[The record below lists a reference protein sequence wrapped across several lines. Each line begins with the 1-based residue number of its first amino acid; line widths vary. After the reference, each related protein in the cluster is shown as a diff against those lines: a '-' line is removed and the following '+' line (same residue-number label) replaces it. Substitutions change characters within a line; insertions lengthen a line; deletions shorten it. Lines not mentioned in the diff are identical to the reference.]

1 MISFSNLIRRL
12 GRNTLHEQD
21 LLALVDNFLEAS
33 LDASLIWEEL
43 KMDTEVDSMSE
54 EKLLKSLGMELDPAQ
69 QLVDES
75 IEKNK
80 EDSPK
85 LPSPDPDNKER
96 DGELDDSLEAVLED
110 ELEDEFERDF
120 LTHGDDPLGLVS
132 DSELT
137 EPAARKIKLLRK
149 ESRKVLSKI

>member
-69 QLVDES
+69 LVDES

-85 LPSPDPDNKER
+85 LPSPDNKER

>member
-1 MISFSNLIRRL
+1 
-12 GRNTLHEQD
+12 
-21 LLALVDNFLEAS
+21 
-33 LDASLIWEEL
+33 
-43 KMDTEVDSMSE
+43 MDTEVDSMSE

-85 LPSPDPDNKER
+85 LPSPDNKER